1 MISLRARPRSPSLR
15 VGEVAAAD
23 MLVVEPAIRRGRL
36 RIIDRVETLGD
47 RVMLVA
53 RAAHAITILGSV
65 MAAVVVSRTAL
76 REATTE
82 IINQLGP
89 AEAPRAPTD
98 HPVRLMD
105 LVMVLADR
113 RVVRAAL
120 MDDRPARGLKAAG
133 RTLRVVAMEELLEA
147 RAAIKRSALRETA
160 RSSVGSYPVAGVRN

>member
-1 MISLRARPRSPSLR
+1 
-15 VGEVAAAD
+15 
-23 MLVVEPAIRRGRL
+23 
-36 RIIDRVETLGD
+36 
-47 RVMLVA
+47 
-53 RAAHAITILGSV
+53 

-82 IINQLGP
+82 RINQLGP

-133 RTLRVVAMEELLEA
+133 RTLLVVAMAELLEA
-147 RAAIKRSALRETA
+147 RAAIKSRALREIA
-160 RSSVGSYPVAGVRN
+160 RSSVGSYHPVAGVRN

>member
-1 MISLRARPRSPSLR
+1 
-15 VGEVAAAD
+15 
-23 MLVVEPAIRRGRL
+23 
-36 RIIDRVETLGD
+36 
-47 RVMLVA
+47 
-53 RAAHAITILGSV
+53 

-82 IINQLGP
+82 RINQLGP
-89 AEAPRAPTD
+89 AEVPRAPTD

-113 RVVRAAL
+113 RVVRGAL
-120 MDDRPARGLKAAG
+120 MGD